1 MLRDDHSVTRRGAAI
16 ARVSQAEIGVI
27 GGSGFYHL
35 FGPEHQEGVVLPT
48 PYGDPSAAVTV
59 GEVAGRSV
67 AFIPRHGAGHT
78 FPPHRINYRANVW
91 ALSSLGVTRVIAPCA
106 AGSLRADLAR
116 GDVVLCDQ
124 LIDATRGLRADTYF
138 DGPGVAHLSAAQP
151 YCAELRAAAAV
162 SVRSSGLTAHDT
174 GTVVV
179 IEGPRFSTAAESRV
193 HRSHG
198 ADIINMT
205 QYPEVA
211 LARELGLC
219 YTALALVTDYDSG
232 VEGDAQAVA
241 VTQEEVFRVF
251 GANVARLRDAVLH
264 LVATL
269 PGARGC
275 DCAAARPQPIAG

>member
-1 MLRDDHSVTRRGAAI
+1 MRGDEHSLTRRRTSI
-16 ARVSQAEIGVI
+16 ARVSRAEIGVI

-35 FGPEHQEGVVLPT
+35 FGPGHHERVAVLT
-48 PYGDPSAAVTV
+48 PYGDPSDTVTI

-67 AFIPRHGAGHT
+67 AFIPRHGAGHV
-78 FPPHRINYRANVW
+78 FPPHRINYRANLW

-116 GDVVLCDQ
+116 GEVVLCDQ
-124 LIDATRGLRADTYF
+124 LIDATKGRREDTYF
-138 DGPGVAHLSAAQP
+138 DGPEVAHLSAAQP

-162 SVRSSGLTAHDT
+162 SVRTSGLTAHDT

-179 IEGPRFSTAAESRV
+179 IEGPRFSTAAESKL

-219 YTALALVTDYDSG
+219 YTALALVTDYDAG
-232 VEGDAQAVA
+232 VDGDAHAAA

-269 PGARGC
+269 PAARGC
-275 DCAAARPQPIAG
+275 DCAAARPQPISG

>member
-1 MLRDDHSVTRRGAAI
+1 MLGDDRSVTRRGASI
-16 ARVSQAEIGVI
+16 ARVNRAEIGVI

-35 FGPEHQEGVVLPT
+35 FGPDSHGGVGVPT
-48 PYGDPSAAVTV
+48 PYGDPSDSVTL
-59 GEVAGRSV
+59 GDVAGRSV

-78 FPPHRINYRANVW
+78 IPPHRINYRANLW

-106 AGSLRADLAR
+106 AGSLRPDLAR
-116 GDVVLCDQ
+116 GDVVVCDQ
-124 LIDATRGLRADTYF
+124 LIDATKGRRADTYF
-138 DGPGVAHLSAAQP
+138 DGPEVAHLSAARP
-151 YCAELRAAAAV
+151 YCAELRAAAAA
-162 SVRSSGLTAHDT
+162 SVRAAGLVARDG

-179 IEGPRFSTAAESRV
+179 IEGPRFSTEAESRM

-198 ADIINMT
+198 ADVINMT

-219 YTALALVTDYDSG
+219 YTALALVTDYDAG
-232 VEGDAQAVA
+232 VEGDEQAAA
-241 VTQEEVFRVF
+241 VTQDEVFRVF

-269 PGARGC
+269 PAARGC
-275 DCAAARPQPIAG
+275 DCRAARPQSIAG